1 MQKKV
6 NQQIK
11 YYFSKRQDRL
21 SAREIADR
29 LYISEATVRTIL
41 RSVYSKLDIHSKTEL
56 DTKEF

>member
-1 MQKKV
+1 LPLTPRERE
-6 NQQIK
+6 IA
-11 YYFSKRQDRL
+11 RLARDRL

-29 LYISEATVRTIL
+29 LYISKATVRTIL